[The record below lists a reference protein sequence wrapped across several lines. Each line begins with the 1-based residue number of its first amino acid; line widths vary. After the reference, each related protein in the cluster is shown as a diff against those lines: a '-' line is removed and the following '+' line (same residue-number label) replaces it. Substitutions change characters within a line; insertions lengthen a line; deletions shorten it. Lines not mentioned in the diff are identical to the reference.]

1 MRISV
6 KHTVFAAATAVAINL
21 SLVAAQ
27 THSKCNPLTQGGCT
41 PDPALGRSVNID
53 FTKGPSDSFTALGKP
68 TYDSNGV
75 SFTIANPGDA
85 PQLISNWYI
94 MFGRVEFVAKSAPG
108 VGVVSSAV
116 LQSDDLDEIDW
127 EWLGADNSQVQTNYF
142 GKGQTT
148 TYNRGAFHPNPNNQG
163 AFHTYTID
171 WTSERIVWQIDG
183 VNVRGQES
191 SSAQGQYP
199 QTPMQVK
206 LGTWSGGDKN
216 NAPGTIQWA
225 GGLTNYDAGPY
236 TMLVK
241 SLDVTD
247 YSTGTQYTYSGT
259 SGTWDSIQAVGGKVN
274 PGGGSGASPAGSSAP
289 AVTSSSNSAP
299 IPFEGTHRDTS
310 STYTQPNIYP
320 FVAGATT
327 LQTSTVA
334 PTSYPGLPAGWTV
347 TDSGKVLPPSAA
359 SQASPPASSTPASPA
374 SSPSPVGAGE
384 IETVTRYDQQGFPI
398 LVTQPEGA
406 PTAAKSYDQQGF
418 LITAGP
424 TAAASTATAVKAADS
439 VTDSNLQIRR
449 TSSAGF
455 ANHKNIARGLGA
467 ACGLLGG
474 ALIL

>member
-1 MRISV
+1 
-6 KHTVFAAATAVAINL
+6 
-21 SLVAAQ
+21 
-27 THSKCNPLTQGGCT
+27 
-41 PDPALGRSVNID
+41 
-53 FTKGPSDSFTALGKP
+53 
-68 TYDSNGV
+68 
-75 SFTIANPGDA
+75 
-85 PQLISNWYI
+85 

-216 NAPGTIQWA
+216 NAPGTIRKFGTFRSHKTVTDGYNPTEWA

-359 SQASPPASSTPASPA
+359 SVSEPPKFM
-374 SSPSPVGAGE
+374 
-384 IETVTRYDQQGFPI
+384 II
-398 LVTQPEGA
+398 LFYTNPR
-406 PTAAKSYDQQGF
+406 S
-418 LITAGP
+418 
-424 TAAASTATAVKAADS
+424 
-439 VTDSNLQIRR
+439 
-449 TSSAGF
+449 
-455 ANHKNIARGLGA
+455 
-467 ACGLLGG
+467 
-474 ALIL
+474 